1 MSIQYIMQPNP
12 LDIHAQLTRKAIN
25 IQVGKRPENTTSH
38 FISSCAC
45 WSFNHRMITF
55 SRITAIKVPPTYFSH
70 IKLLQSQKK

>member
-45 WSFNHRMITF
+45 WSFNHKMITF
-55 SRITAIKVPPTYFSH
+55 F
-70 IKLLQSQKK
+70 